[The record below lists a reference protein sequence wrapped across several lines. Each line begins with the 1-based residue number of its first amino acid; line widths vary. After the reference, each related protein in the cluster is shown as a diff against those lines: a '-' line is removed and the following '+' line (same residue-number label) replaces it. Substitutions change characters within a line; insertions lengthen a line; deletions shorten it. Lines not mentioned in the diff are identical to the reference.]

1 MLYIPTCPENVINLS
16 SSYYAI
22 PMHKTNRFYLQGLI
36 FASAILFILWRI
48 EIESVIW
55 GETITPLLRS
65 GHDPVLDINLFFLIA
80 FLAFLILIFINR
92 RKKLQATIGIIL
104 GFSSCLCWY
113 STTSLWSEYSVSPL
127 EQRLI
132 AVLLL
137 SISLWLLVSK
147 SPKQKRRHFSE
158 IVRREAIHRQNGRC
172 KRCKKRLEAYGVDA
186 DHRDNNRANNK
197 ASNCVILCTPCHRR
211 KHSQ

>member
-1 MLYIPTCPENVINLS
+1 MLS
-16 SSYYAI
+16 

-36 FASAILFILWRI
+36 FAPAILFILWRI
-48 EIESVIW
+48 KTGSVIW
-55 GETITPLLRS
+55 GETILPLFRS
-65 GHDPVLDINLFFLIA
+65 GLDSVPDMNLFFFA
-80 FLAFLILIFINR
+80 FLAFLILIYINR

-104 GFSSCLCWY
+104 GFFSCLCWY
-113 STTSLWSEYSVSPL
+113 STTSLWSEYSISPL

-147 SPKQKRRHFSE
+147 ASKQKRRHFSE
-158 IVRREAIHRQNGRC
+158 IVRRKAIHRQNGRC
-172 KRCKKRLEAYGVDA
+172 KICRKRLEAYGVDA
-186 DHRDNNRANNK
+186 DHKDNNRANNK

>member
-1 MLYIPTCPENVINLS
+1 MLS
-16 SSYYAI
+16 
-22 PMHKTNRFYLQGLI
+22 PMHKTNRFYIQGLI
-36 FASAILFILWRI
+36 FAPAILFILWRI
-48 EIESVIW
+48 ETGSVIW
-55 GETITPLLRS
+55 GETIIPLSQS
-65 GHDPVLDINLFFLIA
+65 GLDSVPDMNLFFFIA
-80 FLAFLILIFINR
+80 FLAFLILIYINR

-104 GFSSCLCWY
+104 GFFSCLCWY
-113 STTSLWSEYSVSPL
+113 STTSLWSEYSISPL

-147 SPKQKRRHFSE
+147 ASKQKRRHFSE
-158 IVRREAIHRQNGRC
+158 IVRRKAIHRQNGRC
-172 KRCKKRLEAYGVDA
+172 KICRKRLEAYGVDA
-186 DHRDNNRANNK
+186 DHKDNNRANNK

>member
-1 MLYIPTCPENVINLS
+1 MLS
-16 SSYYAI
+16 
-22 PMHKTNRFYLQGLI
+22 PMHKTNRFYIQGLI
-36 FASAILFILWRI
+36 FAPAILFILWRI
-48 EIESVIW
+48 ETGSVIW
-55 GETITPLLRS
+55 GETIIPLSQS
-65 GHDPVLDINLFFLIA
+65 GLDSVPDMNLFFFIA
-80 FLAFLILIFINR
+80 FLAFLILIYINR

-104 GFSSCLCWY
+104 GFFSCLCWY
-113 STTSLWSEYSVSPL
+113 STTSLWSEYSISPL
-127 EQRLI
+127 GQRLI

-147 SPKQKRRHFSE
+147 ASKQKRRHFSE

-186 DHRDNNRANNK
+186 DHKDNNRANNK

>member
-1 MLYIPTCPENVINLS
+1 MLS
-16 SSYYAI
+16 
-22 PMHKTNRFYLQGLI
+22 PMHKMNRFYLQGLI
-36 FASAILFILWRI
+36 FAPAILFILWRI
-48 EIESVIW
+48 EIGSVIW
-55 GETITPLLRS
+55 GETIIPLLRS
-65 GHDPVLDINLFFLIA
+65 GLDSVPDMNLFFFIA
-80 FLAFLILIFINR
+80 FLAFLILIYINR
-92 RKKLQATIGIIL
+92 RKKPQATIGIIL
-104 GFSSCLCWY
+104 GFFSCLCWY
-113 STTSLWSEYSVSPL
+113 STTSLWSEYSISPL

-137 SISLWLLVSK
+137 SVSLWLLVSK
-147 SPKQKRRHFSE
+147 SSKQKRRHFSE

-186 DHRDNNRANNK
+186 DHKDNNRANNK

>member
-1 MLYIPTCPENVINLS
+1 MLS
-16 SSYYAI
+16 

-36 FASAILFILWRI
+36 FAPAILFILWRI
-48 EIESVIW
+48 ETGLVIW
-55 GETITPLLRS
+55 GETIIPLSRS
-65 GHDPVLDINLFFLIA
+65 GLDSVPDMNLFFFIA
-80 FLAFLILIFINR
+80 FLAFLILIYINR

-104 GFSSCLCWY
+104 GFFSCLCWY
-113 STTSLWSEYSVSPL
+113 STTSLWSEYSISPL

-147 SPKQKRRHFSE
+147 ASKQKRRHFSE

-172 KRCKKRLEAYGVDA
+172 KICRKRLEAYGVDA
-186 DHRDNNRANNK
+186 DHKDNNRANNK

>member
-1 MLYIPTCPENVINLS
+1 
-16 SSYYAI
+16 
-22 PMHKTNRFYLQGLI
+22 MHKTNRFYLQGLI
-36 FASAILFILWRI
+36 FAPAILFILWHI
-48 EIESVIW
+48 ETGSVIW
-55 GETITPLLRS
+55 GETIIPLLRS
-65 GHDPVLDINLFFLIA
+65 GLDSVPDMNLFFFIA
-80 FLAFLILIFINR
+80 FLAFLILIYINR

-104 GFSSCLCWY
+104 GFFSCLCWY
-113 STTSLWSEYSVSPL
+113 STTSLWSEYSISPL

-137 SISLWLLVSK
+137 IISLWLLVSK
-147 SPKQKRRHFSE
+147 ASKQKRRHFSE

-172 KRCKKRLEAYGVDA
+172 KICRKRLEAYGVDA
-186 DHRDNNRANNK
+186 DHKDNNRANNK

>member
-1 MLYIPTCPENVINLS
+1 MLS
-16 SSYYAI
+16 
-22 PMHKTNRFYLQGLI
+22 PMHKTNRFYLQVLI
-36 FASAILFILWRI
+36 FASAILFILWRT
-48 EIESVIW
+48 EIGSVIW
-55 GETITPLLRS
+55 GETITPLLRN
-65 GHDPVLDINLFFLIA
+65 GHDPVLGINLFFLIA

-113 STTSLWSEYSVSPL
+113 SATSLWSEYSVSPL

-132 AVLLL
+132 AILLL

-172 KRCKKRLEAYGVDA
+172 KSCKKRLEAYGIDA
-186 DHRDNNRANNK
+186 DHKDNNRANNK

>member
-1 MLYIPTCPENVINLS
+1 
-16 SSYYAI
+16 
-22 PMHKTNRFYLQGLI
+22 MHRTNRLYLQGLI
-36 FASAILFILWRI
+36 FAAVALFILWWL
-48 EIESVIW
+48 ETGLVIW
-55 GETITPLLRS
+55 GELITAPLRY
-65 GHDPVLDINLFFLIA
+65 GHDSVLNINLFYFIA
-80 FLAFLILIFINR
+80 FLTCLILIFINR
-92 RKKLQATIGIIL
+92 RRKLQATIGIIL

-113 STTSLWSEYSVSPL
+113 STSSLWSEYISPF

-147 SPKQKRRHFSE
+147 SPKQKRKHFSE
-158 IVRREAIHRQNGRC
+158 IVRRETIHRQNGRC

-186 DHRDNNRANNK
+186 DHKDNNRANNK

>member
-1 MLYIPTCPENVINLS
+1 MSLIWVLVNILFPV
-16 SSYYAI
+16 
-22 PMHKTNRFYLQGLI
+22 HRTNRFYLQGLI
-36 FASAILFILWRI
+36 FALAMLFILWWI
-48 EIESVIW
+48 EIGSVIW
-55 GETITPLLRS
+55 DETITPPLRN
-65 GHDPVLDINLFFLIA
+65 GHDTVLDINLFFFIA
-80 FLAFLILIFINR
+80 FLAFFVLIFVNR

-113 STTSLWSEYSVSPL
+113 STTSLWSEYNISLL

-137 SISLWLLVSK
+137 SISLWLLISK
-147 SPKQKRRHFSE
+147 SQKQKRKHFSE
-158 IVRREAIHRQNGRC
+158 IVRRETIHRQNGRC

-186 DHRDNNRANNK
+186 DHKDNNRTNNK

>member
-36 FASAILFILWRI
+36 LASAILFILWRI
-48 EIESVIW
+48 EIGSVIW
-55 GETITPLLRS
+55 GETITPLLQS

-158 IVRREAIHRQNGRC
+158 IVRREAIHRQSGRC

>member
-1 MLYIPTCPENVINLS
+1 MLS
-16 SSYYAI
+16 
-22 PMHKTNRFYLQGLI
+22 PMHKTNRFYLLGLI
-36 FASAILFILWRI
+36 FAPAILFILWRI
-48 EIESVIW
+48 ETGPVIW
-55 GETITPLLRS
+55 GETIIPLSRS
-65 GHDPVLDINLFFLIA
+65 GLDSVPDMNLFFFIA
-80 FLAFLILIFINR
+80 FLAFLILIYINR

-104 GFSSCLCWY
+104 GFFSCLCWY
-113 STTSLWSEYSVSPL
+113 STTSLWSEYSISPL

-137 SISLWLLVSK
+137 IISLWLLVSK
-147 SPKQKRRHFSE
+147 ASKQKRKHFSE

-172 KRCKKRLEAYGVDA
+172 KICRKRLEAYGVDA
-186 DHRDNNRANNK
+186 DHKDNNRANNK

>member
-1 MLYIPTCPENVINLS
+1 MLS
-16 SSYYAI
+16 

-36 FASAILFILWRI
+36 FAPAILFILWRI
-48 EIESVIW
+48 ETGSVIW
-55 GETITPLLRS
+55 GETIIPLLRS
-65 GHDPVLDINLFFLIA
+65 GLDSVPDMNLFFFIA
-80 FLAFLILIFINR
+80 FLAFLILIYINR

-104 GFSSCLCWY
+104 GFFSCLCWY
-113 STTSLWSEYSVSPL
+113 STSSLWSEYSISPL

-147 SPKQKRRHFSE
+147 ASKQKRRHFSE
-158 IVRREAIHRQNGRC
+158 IVRRKAIHRQNGRC
-172 KRCKKRLEAYGVDA
+172 KICRKRLEAYGVDA
-186 DHRDNNRANNK
+186 DHKDNNRANNK

>member
-1 MLYIPTCPENVINLS
+1 MLS
-16 SSYYAI
+16 

-36 FASAILFILWRI
+36 FAPAILFILWRI
-48 EIESVIW
+48 ETGSVIW
-55 GETITPLLRS
+55 GETIIPRLRS
-65 GHDPVLDINLFFLIA
+65 GLGSVPDMNLFFFIA
-80 FLAFLILIFINR
+80 FLAFLILIYINR

-104 GFSSCLCWY
+104 GFFSCLCWY
-113 STTSLWSEYSVSPL
+113 STTSLWSEYSISPL

-147 SPKQKRRHFSE
+147 ASKQKRRHFSE
-158 IVRREAIHRQNGRC
+158 IVRRKAIHRQNGRC
-172 KRCKKRLEAYGVDA
+172 KICRKRLEAYGVDA
-186 DHRDNNRANNK
+186 DHKDNNRANNK

>member
-1 MLYIPTCPENVINLS
+1 MLF
-16 SSYYAI
+16 
-22 PMHKTNRFYLQGLI
+22 PMHRMNRFYLQGLI
-36 FASAILFILWRI
+36 FAAVTLFILWWL
-48 EIESVIW
+48 EIGLVIW
-55 GETITPLLRS
+55 GEIITPPLQY
-65 GHDPVLDINLFFLIA
+65 GHDSVDINLFFSIA
-80 FLAFLILIFINR
+80 FLTFLILIFINR

-104 GFSSCLCWY
+104 GFSSYLCWY
-113 STTSLWSEYSVSPL
+113 STSSLWSEYIISPL

-147 SPKQKRRHFSE
+147 SPKQKRKHFSE
-158 IVRREAIHRQNGRC
+158 IVRRETIHRQNGRC
-172 KRCKKRLEAYGVDA
+172 KRCKKRLEAHGVDA
-186 DHRDNNRANNK
+186 DHKDNNRANNK